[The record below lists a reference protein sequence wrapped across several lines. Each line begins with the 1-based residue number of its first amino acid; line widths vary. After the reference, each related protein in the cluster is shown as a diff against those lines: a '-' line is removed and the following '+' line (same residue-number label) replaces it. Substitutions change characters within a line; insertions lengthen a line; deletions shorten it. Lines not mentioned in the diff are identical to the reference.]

1 MNSEQ
6 ALRRPVARGGS
17 DRVAHE
23 ILHAPGLGLR
33 RVLLF
38 GLVLLTTLAG
48 TFTMLLVLRSG
59 GIGLAGWL
67 VLPLFAATFAWIS
80 MAFWTA
86 AAGFLMGALRL
97 DPGSLRSTE
106 HGAPADPGRPLTG
119 RTALVVPIY
128 NEEAERVV
136 LGVEATCQSV
146 LDTGQGQQFELYL
159 LSDSDDA
166 RIIPDEER
174 AVRGLRRRLA
184 GRLRVHYRRRTR
196 NEGRKAGN
204 IADFCRRWGAGYA
217 FMVVLD
223 ADSLMDGHTLVR
235 LVQRM
240 EANPGTGLIQT
251 LPMPVRQETLFGRFQ
266 QFAHALHGPML
277 AEGLAFWQGDT
288 ANYWGHNAI
297 LRVRPF
303 MEHCN
308 LPTLP
313 GRAPLGGEI
322 LSHDFVEAAFLR
334 RAGWAVWLQPDLTGS
349 YEELPANLMD
359 YAKRDRR
366 WSQGNLQHLKLLAAP
381 GLHPLSRLHFLLGAS
396 AYLASLFWL
405 LMLAAATVAVI
416 GFPMGPERAH
426 TSFVS
431 TAHSP
436 IAYALL
442 AGTLGLLLVPR
453 FLGIGLALQR
463 RSREFGG
470 AGPLLTSG
478 VLETLY
484 SVLLAPLM
492 MAFHSQFIAAVLVG
506 RDVKWTA
513 QARVGRALSWRETWQ
528 RTGGFFAA
536 GVGWGALVLLWAP
549 DFLWWVL
556 PVLGG
561 LVLGP
566 WLARSSGSRAAG
578 LALRRWGL
586 LQTPSEA
593 HPAGVLHTLEAFE
606 RAARQRAGLNESPV
620 DLARWS
626 RGHGRSSAQPC
637 ESEIPEMRRA
647 AGEN

>member
-6 ALRRPVARGGS
+6 TLQPPVTCGTLDSVG
-17 DRVAHE
+17 DGT
-23 ILHAPGLGLR
+23 LHAPGLGLR

-48 TFTMLLVLRSG
+48 TFTMALVLRSA

-80 MAFWTA
+80 MSFWTA
-86 AAGFLMGALRL
+86 AAGFLLGFLAL
-97 DPGSLRSTE
+97 DPLSLRRTE
-106 HGAPADPGRPLTG
+106 HAVPIDSGRRLTG
-119 RTALVVPIY
+119 RTALVIPIY

-136 LGVEATCQSV
+136 LGAEAMCRSL
-146 LDTGQGQQFELYL
+146 LDTGQGQHFELYL

-166 RIIPDEER
+166 RVIPREER
-174 AVRGLRRRLA
+174 AVRGLRQRLA
-184 GRLRVHYRRRTR
+184 GRFDVHYRRRSE

-204 IADFCRRWGAGYA
+204 IADFCHRWGAGYE

-223 ADSLMDGHTLVR
+223 ADSLMEGNTLVC

-277 AEGLAFWQGDT
+277 GAGLAFWQGDT

-297 LRVRPF
+297 LRTRPF
-303 MEHCN
+303 MDHCN
-308 LPTLP
+308 LPMLP

-334 RAGWAVWLQPDLTGS
+334 RAGWAVWLQPDIGGS
-349 YEELPANLMD
+349 YEELPVNLID

-366 WSQGNLQHLKLLAAP
+366 WSQGNLQHMKLLTAP

-416 GFPMGPERAH
+416 GSPVAPEHEPM
-426 TSFVS
+426 SFVS
-431 TAHSP
+431 TFHSP
-436 IAYALL
+436 MAYVLL

-453 FLGIGLALQR
+453 LLGISLALQR
-463 RSREFGG
+463 RRRDFGG
-470 AGPLLTSG
+470 AVRLLTSG

-492 MAFHSQFIAAVLVG
+492 MAFHSLFIAAVMVG
-506 RDVKWTA
+506 RDVKWIA
-513 QARVGRALSWRETWQ
+513 QPRLGRALGWRETWQ
-528 RTGGFFAA
+528 RTGVFVIVGI
-536 GVGWGALVLLWAP
+536 GWGTLVLLWAP
-549 DFLWWVL
+549 AFFWWVL
-556 PVLGG
+556 PVLAG

-578 LALRRWGL
+578 LALQHWGL
-586 LQTPSEA
+586 LQTPSEVRPTA
-593 HPAGVLHTLEAFE
+593 VLQSLEDLE
-606 RAARQRAGLNESPV
+606 RAAAQGATLKESPV
-620 DLARWS
+620 NLATWCCGSVR
-626 RGHGRSSAQPC
+626 AEVLPP
-637 ESEIPEMRRA
+637 ESEIPELRRA
-647 AGEN
+647 SGEN